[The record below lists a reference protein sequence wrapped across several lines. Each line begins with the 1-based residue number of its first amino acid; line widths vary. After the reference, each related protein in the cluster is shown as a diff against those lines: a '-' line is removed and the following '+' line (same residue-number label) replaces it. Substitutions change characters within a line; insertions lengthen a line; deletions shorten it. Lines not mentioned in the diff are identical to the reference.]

1 MLIYR
6 FPEFAGNLSVE
17 NQCHSLIY
25 LYLSMCVNNNSN
37 QEFLVWCYSGFSPM
51 DVNSGFGEMSV
62 VGVKFKCAVE
72 ERDSVGIAFF
82 LHILILLVL
91 ASFREI
97 ADPVHVVEIDG
108 VRLVERE

>member
-1 MLIYR
+1 
-6 FPEFAGNLSVE
+6 
-17 NQCHSLIY
+17 
-25 LYLSMCVNNNSN
+25 
-37 QEFLVWCYSGFSPM
+37 M

-91 ASFREI
+91 ASFREKRVAEPFESLKI
-97 ADPVHVVEIDG
+97 GSANFQ
-108 VRLVERE
+108 